1 LFQQLLP
8 LLPACDM
15 MCQFVHVPLKT
26 HNRRGATTVA
36 ELVVAELVVAELVVA
51 ELVVVGPVITY
62 AAARTGAG
70 L

>member
-1 LFQQLLP
+1 
-8 LLPACDM
+8 
-15 MCQFVHVPLKT
+15 LKT